1 MRELLQDYYNGD
13 LSRRRFLKRLAEAGL
28 TAAAARSIVDAADAA
43 ETQTAEKMAEN
54 GGRYKVITGSGG
66 ELLVEQAR
74 AAGVKY
80 IFTNPGSYEV
90 GFFDALVDRP
100 DLQVIVG
107 LHEGIVV
114 PMADG
119 YHKATG
125 ELAFVNVHAVAGT
138 AQMAGQLYNAHRD
151 GSAIVVTAGMQDA
164 ANYSDDV
171 LLAPRP
177 GFSQTEVNRQ
187 FTKISWEVRN
197 GASIPVFMRRA
208 FKTAMTAP
216 GGPVYICFSSFAL
229 ETPNLKGEIWPRENF
244 LIQARPRPAK
254 DQVEQLAKMLIESQR
269 PVAVFGDEVW
279 KSKGQAEA
287 IELCEMLGLAAATG
301 GQLQQAFPNF
311 PTRHPQYIGQYAP
324 DRAYPAGQ
332 ADLFVQFGTRDPGG
346 MQVPDKPMFD
356 TSAQSVAVGLDTNM
370 MGRTQP
376 VDLAIV
382 ADVRETF
389 RDLKDAVSSMATDAR
404 LQKIRNERLAKVKP
418 HVANMQ
424 AMQLE
429 NAKKNFDRRPI
440 HPDRV
445 GLELDA
451 VADPDAIIVSEN
463 LTGSNGLFRLGHR
476 ADEKLWLGNTGAAL
490 GWGVGAAIG
499 AKLGAPNRQVI
510 LSIGDGSVMYSAS
523 GFWTM
528 ARYSVPILTVV
539 WNNYNYQTVRNAYVR
554 YGKRMA
560 ATGQFHGLYLGDPEI
575 DFVKLAE
582 SQGVRGEKVTEPG
595 DLKAALTRGIQAT
608 RDGKPYLVEIIISR
622 VGGGADSTW
631 HQKFDLAAQRSRNV

>member
-1 MRELLQDYYNGD
+1 
-13 LSRRRFLKRLAEAGL
+13 
-28 TAAAARSIVDAADAA
+28 
-43 ETQTAEKMAEN
+43 
-54 GGRYKVITGSGG
+54 
-66 ELLVEQAR
+66 
-74 AAGVKY
+74 
-80 IFTNPGSYEV
+80 
-90 GFFDALVDRP
+90 
-100 DLQVIVG
+100 
-107 LHEGIVV
+107 
-114 PMADG
+114 
-119 YHKATG
+119 
-125 ELAFVNVHAVAGT
+125 
-138 AQMAGQLYNAHRD
+138 
-151 GSAIVVTAGMQDA
+151 
-164 ANYSDDV
+164 
-171 LLAPRP
+171 
-177 GFSQTEVNRQ
+177 
-187 FTKISWEVRN
+187 
-197 GASIPVFMRRA
+197 
-208 FKTAMTAP
+208 
-216 GGPVYICFSSFAL
+216 
-229 ETPNLKGEIWPRENF
+229 
-244 LIQARPRPAK
+244 
-254 DQVEQLAKMLIESQR
+254 
-269 PVAVFGDEVW
+269 
-279 KSKGQAEA
+279 
-287 IELCEMLGLAAATG
+287 
-301 GQLQQAFPNF
+301 
-311 PTRHPQYIGQYAP
+311 
-324 DRAYPAGQ
+324 
-332 ADLFVQFGTRDPGG
+332 
-346 MQVPDKPMFD
+346 MFD

>member
-1 MRELLQDYYNGD
+1 MQNLLLDYYNGN
-13 LSRRRFLKRLAEAGL
+13 LSRRRFLRRLAETGL
-28 TAAAARSIVDAADAA
+28 TAAAACSIVEAADAA
-43 ETQTAEKMAEN
+43 ETQTAEKTVEN
-54 GGRYKVITGSGG
+54 GGRYKVKVGTGG
-66 ELLVEQAR
+66 ELLADQAR
-74 AAGVKY
+74 AAGAKY
-80 IFTNPGSYEV
+80 VFTNPGSYEV
-90 GFFDALVDRP
+90 GFFDALTDRP

-119 YHKATG
+119 YHKVTG
-125 ELAFVNVHAVAGT
+125 EPAFINVHAIAGT

-177 GFSQTEVNRQ
+177 GFSQTDVNRQ

-197 GASIPVFMRRA
+197 GASVPVFIRRA

-229 ETPNLKGEIWPRENF
+229 ETPNLKGEIWPKENF

-254 DQVEQLAKMLIESQR
+254 DQVEQLAKMLIETQR
-269 PVAVFGDEVW
+269 PVAIFGDEVW

-287 IELCEMLGLAAATG
+287 VELCEVLGLPAATG
-301 GQLQQAFPNF
+301 TQTQQAFPNF
-311 PTRHPQYIGQYAP
+311 PTRHPQYIGQFASERP
-324 DRAYPAGQ
+324 YPAGQ
-332 ADLFVQFGTRDPGG
+332 ADLLVQFGTRDLGG
-346 MQVPDKPMFD
+346 MQVPDKPTLD
-356 TSAQSVAVGLDTNM
+356 PAARQVAVGLDTNM

-376 VDLAIV
+376 TDLAIV
-382 ADVRETF
+382 GDVRETF
-389 RDLKDAVSSMATDAR
+389 KDLEDAVNSMVTADR
-404 LQKIRNERLAKVKP
+404 LRKIREERLATIKP
-418 HVANMQ
+418 HVSKTQ
-424 AMQLE
+424 AAQLE
-429 NAKKNFDRRPI
+429 DARKNFEKRPI

-445 GLELDA
+445 GWELDQA
-451 VADPDAIIVSEN
+451 VEPDAIIVSEN
-463 LTGSNGLFRLGHR
+463 LTGSNGLFRLGYR

-528 ARYSVPILTVV
+528 ARYGVPVLIVV
-539 WNNYNYQTVRNAYVR
+539 WNNYNYQTVRSAYVR

-560 ATGQFHGLYLGDPEI
+560 ATGNYHGLYLGDPEI
-575 DFVKLAE
+575 DFVKLGE
-582 SQGVRGEKVTEPG
+582 SQGVRGEKVTEPNEI
-595 DLKAALTRGIQAT
+595 KAALSRGIQAT
-608 RDGKPYLVEIIISR
+608 RNGNPYLVEIVISR
-622 VGGGADSTW
+622 VGGGAESTW
-631 HQKFDLAAQRSRNV
+631 HQKFNLAAQRSRMV

>member
-1 MRELLQDYYNGD
+1 MRDLLQDYYNGN
-13 LSRRRFLKRLAEAGL
+13 LSRRRFLRRLAETGL
-28 TAAAARSIVDAADAA
+28 TAAAARSIVEAADAA
-43 ETQTAEKMAEN
+43 EAQTAEKAVGN
-54 GGRYKVITGSGG
+54 GGRRMAITGTGG
-66 ELLVEQAR
+66 DLLVEQAR

-90 GFFDALVDRP
+90 GFFDALTDRP
-100 DLQVIVG
+100 ELQVIVG

-119 YHKATG
+119 YHKVTG
-125 ELAFVNVHAVAGT
+125 EPAFVNVHAIAGT

-177 GFSQTEVNRQ
+177 GFSQTDVNRQ
-187 FTKISWEVRN
+187 FTKISWEVKN
-197 GASIPVFMRRA
+197 GASIPVFIRRA

-216 GGPVYICFSSFAL
+216 GGPVYMAFSSFAL

-244 LIQARPRPAK
+244 MIQARPRPAK
-254 DQVEQLAKMLIESQR
+254 DQVEELAKMLIEAQR
-269 PVAVFGDEVW
+269 PAAIFGDEVW

-287 IELCEMLGLAAATG
+287 VEVCEMLGLPAATG

-311 PTRHPQYIGQYAP
+311 PTRHPQYIGQFAP
-324 DRAYPAGQ
+324 DRQYPAGQ
-332 ADLFVQFGTRDPGG
+332 ADLLVQFGTRDFGG
-346 MQVPDKPMFD
+346 MQAPDKPMVD
-356 TSAQSVAVGLDTNM
+356 PAARTVAVGLDTNM

-389 RDLKDAVSSMATDAR
+389 KDLKDAINSMTTATR
-404 LQKIRNERLAKVKP
+404 LQKIREERLAAVKP
-418 HVANMQ
+418 HVSKTQ
-424 AMQLE
+424 VTQLE
-429 NAKKNFDRRPI
+429 NARKNFEKRPI

-445 GLELDA
+445 GWELEQI
-451 VADPDAIIVSEN
+451 ADPDAIIVSEN
-463 LTGSNGLFRLGHR
+463 LTGSNGLFRLGYR
-476 ADEKLWLGNTGAAL
+476 PDEKLWLGNTGAAL

-499 AKLGAPNRQVI
+499 AKLGAPNCQVI

-528 ARYSVPILTVV
+528 ARYGIPVLIVV

-560 ATGQFHGLYLGDPEI
+560 ATGNFHGLYLGDPEI
-575 DFVKLAE
+575 DFVKLGE

-595 DLKAALTRGIQAT
+595 EIKAALSRGIQAT
-608 RDGKPYLVEIIISR
+608 RNGAPYLVEIVISR
-622 VGGGADSTW
+622 VGGGAESAW
-631 HQKFDLAAQRSRNV
+631 HQKFKLAEQRSRMV

>member
-1 MRELLQDYYNGD
+1 MRELLQDYYNGN
-13 LSRRRFLKRLAEAGL
+13 LSRRRFLRRLAETGL
-28 TAAAARSIVDAADAA
+28 TTAAARSIVEAADVA
-43 ETQTAEKMAEN
+43 ETQTAEKTVEN
-54 GGRYKVITGSGG
+54 GGRYRVITGSGG
-66 ELLVEQAR
+66 ELLAEQAR

-80 IFTNPGSYEV
+80 VFTNPGSFEV
-90 GFFDALVDRP
+90 GFFDALTDRP
-100 DLQVIVG
+100 DLQVIIG

-125 ELAFVNVHAVAGT
+125 EPAFINVHAIAGT

-177 GFSQTEVNRQ
+177 GFSQADVNRQ

-197 GASIPVFMRRA
+197 GASIPVFTRRA

-216 GGPVYICFSSFAL
+216 GGPVYIAFSSFSL
-229 ETPNLKGEIWPRENF
+229 ETPNLKGEIWPKESF

-254 DQVEQLAKMLIESQR
+254 DQVEELAKMLIESKR
-269 PVAVFGDEVW
+269 PAAIFGDEVW
-279 KSKGQAEA
+279 KSKGQADA
-287 IELCEMLGLAAATG
+287 VALCEMLGLPAATG
-301 GQLQQAFPNF
+301 SQTQQAFPNF
-311 PTRHPQYIGQYAP
+311 PTRHPQYIGQFAP

-332 ADLFVQFGTRDPGG
+332 ADLLVQFGTRDLGG
-346 MQVPDKPMFD
+346 MLVPDKPAID
-356 TSAQSVAVGLDTNM
+356 PAARVVAVGLDTNM

-376 VDLAIV
+376 VSLAVV

-389 RDLKDAVSSMATDAR
+389 RDLKDAVNSMVTAAR
-404 LQKIRNERLAKVKP
+404 LQKIRDERLATVNPYVSK
-418 HVANMQ
+418 MRET
-424 AMQLE
+424 QLE
-429 NAKKNFDRRPI
+429 NARKNFEKRPI

-445 GLELDA
+445 GWELDE
-451 VADPDAIIVSEN
+451 VAEADAIIVSEN
-463 LTGSNGLFRLGHR
+463 LTGSNGLFRLGCR
-476 ADEKLWLGNTGAAL
+476 ADEKLWLGNTGASL

-528 ARYSVPILTVV
+528 ARYGVPILTVV

-560 ATGQFHGLYLGDPEI
+560 ATGQYHGLYLGDPKI

-582 SQGVRGEKVTEPG
+582 SQGVRGEKITEPG
-595 DLKAALTRGIQAT
+595 DIKAALSRGIQAT
-608 RDGKPYLVEIIISR
+608 RDGKPYLVEVVISR
-622 VGGGADSTW
+622 VGGGAESTW
-631 HQKFDLAAQRSRNV
+631 HQKFNLAAQRSRMV

>member
-1 MRELLQDYYNGD
+1 MRELLQDYYNGN
-13 LSRRRFLKRLAEAGL
+13 LSRRRFLGRLAEAGL
-28 TAAAARSIVDAADAA
+28 TVAAARSIVEAADAA
-43 ETQTAEKMAEN
+43 EAQASERTVEH
-54 GGRYKVITGSGG
+54 GGRYKVITGGGG
-66 ELLVEQAR
+66 ELLAEQAR

-90 GFFDALVDRP
+90 GFFDALIDRP

-125 ELAFVNVHAVAGT
+125 EPAFINVHAIAGT

-177 GFSQTEVNRQ
+177 GFSQTDVNRQ

-197 GASIPVFMRRA
+197 GASIPVFIRRA

-229 ETPNLKGEIWPRENF
+229 ETPNLKGEIWPKENF

-269 PVAVFGDEVW
+269 PAAIFGDEVW

-287 IELCEMLGLAAATG
+287 IELCEMLGLPAATG
-301 GQLQQAFPNF
+301 GQTQQAFPNF
-311 PTRHPQYIGQYAP
+311 PTRHPQYIGQFAP

-332 ADLFVQFGTRDPGG
+332 ADLLVQFGTRDLGG
-346 MQVPDKPMFD
+346 MQVPDKPAID
-356 TSAQSVAVGLDTNM
+356 PAARGVAVGLDTNM

-382 ADVRETF
+382 ADMRETF
-389 RDLKDAVSSMATDAR
+389 RDLKDAVNSMVTAAR
-404 LQKIRNERLAKVKP
+404 LQKIREERLATVKP
-418 HVANMQ
+418 HVAKMRET
-424 AMQLE
+424 QLE
-429 NAKKNFDRRPI
+429 NARKNFEKRPI

-445 GLELDA
+445 GWELDQA
-451 VADPDAIIVSEN
+451 AEPDAIIVSEN
-463 LTGSNGLFRLGHR
+463 LTGSNGLFRLGCR
-476 ADEKLWLGNTGAAL
+476 ADEKLWLGNTGASL

-510 LSIGDGSVMYSAS
+510 LSIGDGSVMYSAA

-528 ARYSVPILTVV
+528 ARYGVPILTVV

-560 ATGQFHGLYLGDPEI
+560 ATGRFHGLYLGDPEI

-595 DLKAALTRGIQAT
+595 EIKAALSRGIQAT
-608 RDGKPYLVEIIISR
+608 RDGRPYLVEIVISR
-622 VGGGADSTW
+622 VGGGAESTW
-631 HQKFDLAAQRSRNV
+631 HQKFNLAAQRSRMV